1 MPIRKRTWAQ
11 AKAKARAESVRI
23 VGKCRYCEKQVLTD
37 VPFVCFADKSC
48 AHYDCMK
55 KDDMKIFNP
64 TLHERWSLIFPTL
77 QFSFSS
83 YKYSSP
89 SYSQTRFCIN
99 PPV

>member
-55 KDDMKIFNP
+55 KDDMIKQIKSVP
-64 TLHERWSLIFPTL
+64 KS
-77 QFSFSS
+77 
-83 YKYSSP
+83 
-89 SYSQTRFCIN
+89 
-99 PPV
+99 V